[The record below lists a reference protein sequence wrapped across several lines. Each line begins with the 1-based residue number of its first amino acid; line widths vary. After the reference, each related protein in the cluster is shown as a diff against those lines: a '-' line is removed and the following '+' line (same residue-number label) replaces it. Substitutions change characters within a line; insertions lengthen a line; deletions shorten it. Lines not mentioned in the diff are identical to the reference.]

1 MKFVS
6 TRNKENVVSFKQAV
20 LNCVP
25 KDGGLYVPSEME
37 DLRRWILYSN
47 ENTSFE
53 NLAGS
58 LTTALI
64 KDEFSP
70 LICERIATKAF
81 GYEPVLKKLD
91 DRLYVLEL
99 FHGPTGTYKD
109 FGVSYLA
116 SVMETIL
123 TMEDEKSI
131 LLDATTGE
139 LGACIASALRGKK
152 LIKSVILAPKGKFRG
167 IQESDLVWNGGNIY
181 PIEVDGT
188 EEDCHNLITSIFQ
201 DEELVKKYKLSV
213 ANTTNIGRLLP
224 QAFFYTFAFSRLKKQ
239 VSGDIYYSLALGNYG
254 NLVSGLYGWRLA
266 LPVNG
271 FIVPVDSNVTIDD
284 SGCCSLFK
292 NGEPLQNRKAADPA
306 SPSNLERLEQI
317 FDVNSLMLKSFV
329 YPSEISEEDKQ
340 NACKRLFDKYGY
352 IADSDT
358 SSAYAAS
365 LARSDITDED
375 EGTVVL
381 IARNDPAQDA
391 AFIIQN
397 AGQSVTLLE
406 NTRKAYDAVKIDRDI
421 IKPGDKD
428 ALVAILNSVNLLQ
441 IF

>member
-1 MKFVS
+1 MQFVS
-6 TRNKENVVSFKQAV
+6 TRNKDNIVTFKQAV
-20 LNCVP
+20 LDCVP
-25 KDGGLYVPSEME
+25 QDGGLYVPLEMD

-47 ENTSFE
+47 ENTSFQ

-64 KDEFSP
+64 NEEFSP
-70 LICERIATKAF
+70 LICETIATKAF
-81 GYEPVLKKLD
+81 SFSPVLKQLD
-91 DRLYVLEL
+91 ERLFVLEL
-99 FHGPTGTYKD
+99 FHGQTGTYKD

-116 SVMETIL
+116 SVLETIL
-123 TMEDEKSI
+123 TMEDQKSI

-139 LGACIASALRGKK
+139 LGACIAAALRGKK
-152 LIKSVILAPKGKFRG
+152 NVKSVLLAPKGKFRG
-167 IQESDLVWNGGNIY
+167 MEESDFAWNGGNIY
-181 PIEVDGT
+181 PVEIDGT
-188 EEDCHNLITSIFQ
+188 EEDCHKLISSIFN
-201 DEELVKKYKLSV
+201 DEELVKKYNLSV

-224 QAFFYTFAFSRLKKQ
+224 QAFFYTYAFSRLKKI

-254 NLVSGLYGWRLA
+254 NLVSGLYGWKLS

-271 FIVPVDSNVTIDD
+271 FIVPVDSNVTLDE
-284 SGCCSLFK
+284 SGFCSLLK
-292 NGEPLQNRKAADPA
+292 TGNDEKKEKADPA

-317 FDVNSLMLKSFV
+317 FDADSLMLKSFV
-329 YPSEISEEDKQ
+329 FPSEVSEEMKK
-340 NACKRLFDKYGY
+340 NACKELFDKYGY

-358 SSAYAAS
+358 SSAYAAA

-397 AGQSVTLLE
+397 AGQSVSLLE
-406 NTRKAYDAVKIDRDI
+406 NTRKAYDAVKLDRDI
-421 IKPGDKD
+421 VAPCDKESIIS
-428 ALVAILNSVNLLQ
+428 ILNSLNLLR